1 MNSLKNVLTLS
12 LAFLCS
18 SVFAADFPH
27 RRELNARSQAVGLGV
42 SSVRPLMR
50 NAGPG
55 ASAVLER
62 LIARWRQSRTSIT
75 TAGEFALTQDATGLS
90 ADNDYDGWSLKVT
103 GDGTAV
109 TYRNWAFH
117 DAHSVPIDF
126 AQRPPESTL
135 EAWGRR
141 FLASYLEGD
150 VLVGSNEQLY
160 PLSARYDTFSYQPT
174 DLSAPAV
181 DMVIGNVVVFT
192 RAANGVDVV
201 GGGSKVAVFF
211 ENDGTPYGFDFDWP
225 SYVTTGDSLD
235 VLSIDEI
242 NTQDAVLSDYQFDA
256 TVAVDT
262 RLFECGYFDAGI
274 QFHDPQALIQ
284 PGCAYQRTATFVGD
298 PDRYAADPTDGL
310 MQTGF
315 VDVVP
320 AGRALQFDQFWP
332 QVYYAFTGQHLR
344 SADDDPGQN

>member
-1 MNSLKNVLTLS
+1 MNSRKNISILTLA
-12 LAFLCS
+12 LLS
-18 SVFAADFPH
+18 SSAFAADFPH
-27 RRELNARSQAVGLGV
+27 RRELNARSLAVGLGV
-42 SSVRPLMR
+42 SSVMPLVR
-50 NAGPG
+50 TAGPG
-55 ASAVLER
+55 APAVLER
-62 LIARWRQSRTSIT
+62 FLSRWQQSTTSIT
-75 TAGEFALTQDATGLS
+75 TAGDYELTQDDTGLS
-90 ADNDYDGWSLKVT
+90 ADNDRDGWSLKVS

-141 FLASYLEGD
+141 FLDGYLGTD
-150 VLVGSNEQLY
+150 VLVGPNEQRY

-192 RAANGVDVV
+192 RAVNGVDVV

-225 SYVTTGDSLD
+225 NYVTPGGSMD

-242 NTQDAVLSDYQFDA
+242 NAQDALLSDYQFDA
-256 TVAVDT
+256 SVAVDT

-274 QFHDPQALIQ
+274 QFHDAQALIQ

-298 PDRYAADPTDGL
+298 PDLYAADPTDGL

-320 AGRALQFDQFWP
+320 AARLPQFDQFWP
-332 QVYYAFTGQHLR
+332 QVYYAFSGEHLR
-344 SADDDPGQN
+344 SAGDDPGQQ